1 MDYMDPRGLRD
12 AFGAFMTGVTVVT
25 SHDKDGNPLGFTA
38 NSFTSVSL
46 DPPLL
51 LVCLANSSSNYDA
64 LTQAN
69 GFAVNILAE
78 DQKEISNTFARK
90 VDDRF
95 GAVSWQKGPYGSPI
109 LSGVSAWFDCSMHK
123 IVEAGDHIILIGK
136 VEVYDA
142 STAPGLCYANGAYVT
157 PSATA
162 EALNQSANLVVS
174 AIIEH
179 ADEVLL
185 VDDGDGGLMLPEIAA
200 GKDGAS
206 NALNNL
212 IVSTGLS
219 AQPGFVYSIF
229 EDSARE
235 RQYISFLCK
244 AEEGPSRRG
253 KFEKLTDEALS
264 QISDSAVASML
275 GRFANE
281 NSLGNYG
288 VYVGN
293 ETSGKI
299 RTVNLGN

>member
-12 AFGAFMTGVTVVT
+12 AFGTFMTGVTVVT
-25 SHDKDGNPLGFTA
+25 SHDKNGNPLGFTA

-46 DPPLL
+46 EPPLL
-51 LVCLANSSSNYDA
+51 LVCLANSSSNYEA
-64 LTQAN
+64 LTQAE

-78 DQKEISNTFARK
+78 DQKDVSNTFARK

-95 GAVSWQKGPYGSPI
+95 AAVSWKKGPHGSPI

-142 STAPGLCYANGAYVT
+142 STAPGLGYANGAYVT

-162 EALNQSANLVVS
+162 EALNKTTNLVVS
-174 AIIEH
+174 AIIER

-185 VDDGDGGLMLPEIAA
+185 IDDGQGGLALPEITAD
-200 GKDGAS
+200 KSGATI
-206 NALNNL
+206 ALNNL
-212 IVSTGLS
+212 IASTGLG

-229 EDSARE
+229 EDAERE
-235 RQYISFLCK
+235 RQNISFLCK
-244 AEEGPSRRG
+244 AGDGLPNLGS
-253 KFEKLTDEALS
+253 FEKLTEQVLS
-264 QISDSAVASML
+264 QISDPAVASML
-275 GRFANE
+275 ERFANE
-281 NSLGNYG
+281 NSIGNYG

-293 ETSGKI
+293 ETSGKV
-299 RTVNLGN
+299 RAVNSKG